1 MDTRKTG
8 HAGHAACSYCFALKC
23 YGFAQAQ
30 LEIYLTKE
38 VSVHD
43 SPLRITDYKVVL
55 NLKKTFMKARDST
68 LAHWHRASEYD
79 MHQTFLCLVNL
90 LGIHRVST
98 WECWF
103 CETCSFM
110 RKTETKEGM

>member
-8 HAGHAACSYCFALKC
+8 NAGHATCSHCFALKC
-23 YGFAQAQ
+23 YGLAQTR
-30 LEIYLTKE
+30 LEIHLTRE

-43 SPLRITDYKVVL
+43 TPLRITDYKVVL
-55 NLKKTFMKARDST
+55 NLKKTFTKARDST
-68 LAHWHRASEYD
+68 IAHWNKASESE
-79 MHQTFLCLVNL
+79 MHQTFLCLVIL
-90 LGIHRVST
+90 LGIHSVST

-110 RKTETKEGM
+110 CKTQTKEEA